1 MLETPFIL
9 YALECD
15 GKLDT
20 RQSKLNYFIQLL
32 RDAAD
37 PNDASEQEAAL
48 EEADLDYL
56 TEEEVEYV
64 TRRLND

>member
-15 GKLDT
+15 GQLDT
-20 RQSKLNYFIQLL
+20 RQSKLNYFIRLL
-32 RDAAD
+32 RDADD
-37 PNDASEQEAAL
+37 PNDPSEQEAAL
-48 EEADLDYL
+48 EEAELDYL

>member
-32 RDAAD
+32 RDA
-37 PNDASEQEAAL
+37 
-48 EEADLDYL
+48 
-56 TEEEVEYV
+56 EYPAELMLPL
-64 TRRLND
+64 RRILLPKTYKP